1 MKLTE
6 SLLHALKAHGARE
19 VFGIP
24 GDFALPYFKVM
35 EDSGILPIY
44 TMSHEPAVGFA
55 ADAAARYRGG
65 LSVAAVTYGA
75 GALNMVNAIAQAYA
89 EKSPVVVISG
99 APGAA
104 EAHRGLLL
112 HHQAKTLD
120 SQYRIFSEVTCA
132 QAVLDDPAKA
142 PAEIARVLASAVAY
156 SQPVYIEIPRDMA
169 AAPCGPVPPAAQAEG
184 LFPVDQRAV
193 EACAQAVLERIAK
206 ARRPMV
212 MVGVEVR
219 RFGLE
224 DKVERL
230 VRALGLPVATS
241 FMGRGLLAC
250 YEDLAGTYLGVA
262 GDPAITEAVENA
274 DQLILLGVILSD
286 TNFGVSA
293 KTIDL
298 RRTIQMLDRQVRMD
312 YHVYPDMPLDRI
324 IDAML
329 AKVPA
334 AQDSG
339 GACIRG
345 RRELPGNMPAD
356 DAPLTPQDMAAAL
369 NDLLEAHGRM
379 PIASDVGDCLFT
391 AMSLRQTPMVA
402 PGYYA
407 SMGFGVPAGLGIQV
421 STGERPLI
429 LVGDGAFQMTG
440 LELGHCARHGLD
452 PVVIVFN
459 NNGWELLRAFQPT
472 QNYFWLGDWH
482 YARLAEALGGVG
494 HRAATRREFAQ
505 ALQAAHAGRGRL
517 QLIEA
522 MLPRGA
528 LSEAMGGFVAS
539 VSRVSRPS

>member
-120 SQYRIFSEVTCA
+120 SQYRIFSEVTCT

-193 EACAQAVLERIAK
+193 EACAEAVLERIAK
-206 ARRPMV
+206 AKRPMV

-224 DKVERL
+224 NKVERL

-407 SMGFGVPAGLGIQV
+407 SMGFGVPAGLGIQIT
-421 STGERPLI
+421 TGERPLI

-505 ALQAAHAGRGRL
+505 AMQAAHAGRGRL